1 MGIVRLAYEMS
12 SERHAVSGCH
22 PARNWQFLLHLA
34 FLLFSTEP
42 LILLAML
49 RDIVKILTIIY
60 YCFTKILYC
69 MSIMEN
75 QLGVDM
81 KYSSKTRLVRLGKG
95 LKLLIWLAG
104 ALSIS
109 VAVLRWFVLDVRG
122 WLPPTLAA
130 YMPSGPLGI
139 ERRLAGFC
147 IELIPLVAAIYVL
160 VMLYRIS
167 GMCISGELFGSKTG
181 LSYRKLG
188 RGLILLGAA
197 NGLYTALITVVLTYS
212 PSAGNLKIPLGLSTA
227 DLYLMVVGVAVVMLG
242 HVMEEAHRI
251 HHEISMIV

>member
-1 MGIVRLAYEMS
+1 M
-12 SERHAVSGCH
+12 
-22 PARNWQFLLHLA
+22 
-34 FLLFSTEP
+34 
-42 LILLAML
+42 
-49 RDIVKILTIIY
+49 K
-60 YCFTKILYC
+60 
-69 MSIMEN
+69 N

-104 ALSIS
+104 AMSTS
-109 VAVLRWFVLDVRG
+109 VAVLRWFVLDVPG

-130 YMPSGPLGI
+130 YMPSGSLGI
-139 ERRLAGFC
+139 ERRQAGFC
-147 IELIPLVAAIYVL
+147 IELIPLIAAIYVL

-167 GMCISGELFGSKTG
+167 GLCISGELFGSKTG